1 MIRHISESA
10 KRFLIGKIKQE
21 DEENM
26 GILDR
31 FLGKKKVK
39 MPSIEIEVSAGQPI
53 VEYPSYS
60 VQKLPNGDYLIN
72 PGASFELTLY
82 NANKN
87 KIDLFVDALNQSI
100 NQSNYYTIQNS
111 MGLLTIVDIRCR
123 EIDAYVDEYRP
134 KYEKLVKELIE
145 KHPDW
150 KDANERDRKDI
161 LNEVRQTALDMI
173 YVRPDVDL
181 NLLFEYYPWDDP
193 LPRKVLQKYP
203 LNTISKYIRVWD
215 EKMKVKVIPADNADR
230 DLYEEMVEL
239 GLAIRGREISTE
251 KILTTLKMDQ
261 LRDIASKFD
270 VKIPR
275 KKEEAAK
282 ILSDI
287 EGINEYLDKN
297 VSFRE
302 LFQLTPLPEEFKD
315 VEIKKIGEFMDY
327 CRIIADLIGRT
338 YTFAYYDERRAH
350 SDRDSIEGYKV
361 LCADDERTC
370 PYCKEQAKK
379 KYSKKNIPNTPFHLA
394 CRCGVIPKLRNLSE
408 E

>member
-1 MIRHISESA
+1 
-10 KRFLIGKIKQE
+10 
-21 DEENM
+21 M

-31 FLGKKKVK
+31 FFGKEKVET
-39 MPSIEIEVSAGQPI
+39 PSIEIEVSAGQPI
-53 VEYPSYS
+53 VEYPPYS
-60 VQKLPNGDYLIN
+60 VQELPNEDYLIN
-72 PGASFELTLY
+72 PGASFELILY
-82 NANKN
+82 NADKH

-100 NQSNYYTIQNS
+100 NQSPYNMIQN
-111 MGLLTIVDIRCR
+111 LIRILIVADIRCR

-134 KYEKLVKELIE
+134 KYEKFVKELIE

-150 KDANERDRKDI
+150 KDANERDRMDI
-161 LNEVRQTALDMI
+161 LKEVCQTALGMI
-173 YVRPDVDL
+173 YVRPDVELDH
-181 NLLFEYYPWDDP
+181 LFEYYPWDDP

-203 LNTISKYIRVWD
+203 LNAISKYIRMWD
-215 EKMKVKVIPADNADR
+215 DKMEVKVIPADNADR
-230 DLYEEMVEL
+230 NLYEQMVEL

-251 KILTTLKMDQ
+251 KILTMLKMDQ

-270 VKIPR
+270 ITIPR
-275 KKEEAAK
+275 KKDEAAK

-302 LFQLTPLPEEFKD
+302 LFQLTPLPDEFKD
-315 VEIKKIGEFMDY
+315 VEIKKVGEFIKY

-338 YTFAYYDERRAH
+338 YIFAYREGRRDYSDE
-350 SDRDSIEGYKV
+350 DYIEGYKV
-361 LCADDERTC
+361 SCVGDTSSC

-379 KYSKKNIPNTPFHLA
+379 KYSKKNRPNTPLHLA
-394 CRCGVIPKLRNLSE
+394 CRCGVGLIFRNLSE

>member
-1 MIRHISESA
+1 
-10 KRFLIGKIKQE
+10 
-21 DEENM
+21 M

-31 FLGKKKVK
+31 FFGKEKVET
-39 MPSIEIEVSAGQPI
+39 PSIEIEVSAGQPI
-53 VEYPSYS
+53 VEYPPYS
-60 VQKLPNGDYLIN
+60 VQELPNGDYLIN

-82 NANKN
+82 NADKH

-100 NQSNYYTIQNS
+100 NQSPYNMIQN
-111 MGLLTIVDIRCR
+111 LIRILIVADIRCR

-134 KYEKLVKELIE
+134 KYEKFVKELIE

-161 LNEVRQTALDMI
+161 LKEVCQTALGMI
-173 YVRPDVDL
+173 YVRPDVELDH
-181 NLLFEYYPWDDP
+181 LFEYYPWDDP

-203 LNTISKYIRVWD
+203 LNAISKYIRMWD
-215 EKMKVKVIPADNADR
+215 DKMEVKVISADNADR
-230 DLYEEMVEL
+230 NLYEQMVEL

-270 VKIPR
+270 ITIPR
-275 KKEEAAK
+275 KKDEAAK

-302 LFQLTPLPEEFKD
+302 LFQLTPLPDEFKD
-315 VEIKKIGEFMDY
+315 VEIKKVGEFIKY

-338 YTFAYYDERRAH
+338 YIFAYREGRRDYSDE
-350 SDRDSIEGYKV
+350 DYIEGYKV
-361 LCADDERTC
+361 SCVGDTSTC

-379 KYSKKNIPNTPFHLA
+379 KYSKKNRPNTPLHLA
-394 CRCGVIPKLRNLSE
+394 CRCRVGLKFRNLSE

>member
-1 MIRHISESA
+1 
-10 KRFLIGKIKQE
+10 
-21 DEENM
+21 M

-31 FLGKKKVK
+31 FFGKEKVET
-39 MPSIEIEVSAGQPI
+39 PSIEIEVSAGQPI
-53 VEYPSYS
+53 VEYPPYS
-60 VQKLPNGDYLIN
+60 VQELPNGDYLIN

-82 NANKN
+82 NTDED

-100 NQSNYYTIQNS
+100 NQSPYNMIQN
-111 MGLLTIVDIRCR
+111 LIRILIVADIKCR

-134 KYEKLVKELIE
+134 KYKKFVKELIE

-161 LNEVRQTALDMI
+161 LKEVRQAALGMI
-173 YVRPDVDL
+173 YVRPDVELDH
-181 NLLFEYYPWDDP
+181 LFEHYPWDDP
-193 LPRKVLQKYP
+193 LPRKVLQMYP
-203 LNTISKYIRVWD
+203 LNVISKYIRVWD
-215 EKMKVKVIPADNADR
+215 EKLEVKVIPADNTDR
-230 DLYEEMVEL
+230 NLYEQMIEL

-251 KILTTLKMDQ
+251 KILTTLKMNQ
-261 LRDIASKFD
+261 LRDIASKID

-275 KKEEAAK
+275 KKDEAAK

-315 VEIKKIGEFMDY
+315 VEIKKVGEFIKY

-338 YTFAYYDERRAH
+338 YIFAYYEGRRDYSDE
-350 SDRDSIEGYKV
+350 DYIEGYKV
-361 LCADDERTC
+361 SVGDMSTC
-370 PYCKEQAKK
+370 SYCKELAKK
-379 KYSKKNIPNTPFHLA
+379 KYSKKNRPRPPFHLA
-394 CRCGVIPKLRNLSE
+394 CRCRVGLIFHNLSE